1 MENKKNKPSST
12 MVYKTIVAVLAKESF
27 SLASKKK
34 ATADPPTLVGETAE
48 LNSQIKINS
57 IHFLKLNSLSLREYN
72 LNEYEI
78 WCINKKTTAIL
89 NQNSVNPF
97 HEIFLRSFHSTCFHT
112 K

>member
-12 MVYKTIVAVLAKESF
+12 MVYNTIVAVLAKESF

-72 LNEYEI
+72 RKEYEI
-78 WCINKKTTAIL
+78 WCINRKTTAMP

-97 HEIFLRSFHSTCFHT
+97 HEIFLSSFHSTCFHT

>member
-1 MENKKNKPSST
+1 MENKKNKPSIT

-57 IHFLKLNSLSLREYN
+57 IHFLKLKSLSLREYN
-72 LNEYEI
+72 RNEYEM
-78 WCINKKTTAIL
+78 WCINRKITAIL

-97 HEIFLRSFHSTCFHT
+97 HEIFFKSFHSTCFHT